1 MMNKFYYDLI
11 DELASDLGEDAT
23 RADWDEFHTEIAYIR
38 KQASQVA
45 FAGMTDDEISDEARA
60 IYDQIAGSRADL
72 PSVLAFIT
80 AEIEEAA

>member
-1 MMNKFYYDLI
+1 MNKFYDDLI
-11 DELASDLGEDAT
+11 SELTSDLGEDAT
-23 RADWDEFHTEIAYIR
+23 RADWDEFHAEISYIR
-38 KQASQVA
+38 SQANKVGY
-45 FAGMTDDEISDEARA
+45 AGMTDDEISDEARA